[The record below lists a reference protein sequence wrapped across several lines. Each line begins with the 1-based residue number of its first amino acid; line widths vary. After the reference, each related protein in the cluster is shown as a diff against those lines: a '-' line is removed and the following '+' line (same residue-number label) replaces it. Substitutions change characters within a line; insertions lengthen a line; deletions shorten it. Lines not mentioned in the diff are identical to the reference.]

1 MKKIFS
7 ILSIFSLFN
16 CQNMEKKI
24 WNNTGDFSKFENEA
38 TLKSEEAI
46 KIYEINFEV
55 NFKINVNFIKDSTF
69 LRENKRII
77 YILDNDYNIGY
88 RTLLDKRGDEDVP
101 LDFLAKI
108 NSETGE
114 ISVVK

>member
-46 KIYEINFEV
+46 KYM
-55 NFKINVNFIKDSTF
+55 K
-69 LRENKRII
+69 L
-77 YILDNDYNIGY
+77 IL
-88 RTLLDKRGDEDVP
+88 K
-101 LDFLAKI
+101 
-108 NSETGE
+108 
-114 ISVVK
+114 